1 MANYK
6 GIKGYKVQSRAS
18 DPTANEGQIWYNTTS
33 NVLKYDT
40 VSAGAWASGGDM
52 STGRQ
57 TCAGAGQSSS
67 AGLVM
72 GGTAP
77 PSPAIMSSAEKYNGT
92 AWANTGSMINQRRYF
107 TGLGTQTAAIAAGGI
122 RGPTPGEAPTSKTEL
137 FNGSTWSELP
147 TLARTPSTSP
157 QAQTRMGGFGN
168 STSAIVVGGDESAS
182 QLALCEQFNGTSWA
196 EVADLSQTQ
205 SYGFSSGQTGAS
217 GMFMG
222 GWEWPSP
229 GGQIGKSGEWNDTSW
244 TATPSMNTARDS
256 GGFSC
261 YGTVTQAMI
270 VAGRGPPTNL
280 TVCEIYNGTTW
291 TEVANCSTGRYYC
304 SGSGTGTSALVMGG
318 YAIPALVATE
328 EWDGAPA
335 VVKTVTVS

>member
-6 GIKGYKVQSRAS
+6 GIQGFKVKSLAS
-18 DPTANEGQIWYNTTS
+18 DPTADEGQIWYNTTS
-33 NVLKYDT
+33 AALKYDA
-40 VSAGAWASGGDM
+40 VGAGAWSSGGNM
-52 STGRQ
+52 NTARSTLAA
-57 TCAGAGQSSS
+57 AGGSNSSGV
-67 AGLVM
+67 AM
-72 GGTAP
+72 GGVAP
-77 PSPAIMSSAEKYNGT
+77 PPGTVMNSAEKYDGT
-92 AWANTGSMINQRRYF
+92 SWAVTGSMVNPRRYF
-107 TGLGTQTAAIAAGGI
+107 TGLGIETSAIAAGGI
-122 RGPTPGEAPTSKTEL
+122 STPGVINKTET
-137 FNGSTWSELP
+137 FDGSTWTEVNDLVR
-147 TLARTPSTSP
+147 AAAP
-157 QAQTRMGGFGN
+157 QAATRMGGIG
-168 STSAIVVGGDESAS
+168 TTTTALVMGGDEGPV
-182 QLALCEQFNGTSWA
+182 QKDECEQYDGTCWS
-196 EVADLSQTQ
+196 EVADLLQTQ

-229 GGQIGKSGEWNDTSW
+229 GGQIATSGEWNDTSW

-291 TEVANCSTGRYYC
+291 TEVADCSTGRYYC

-318 YAIPALVATE
+318 YAIPSLATTE

>member
-33 NVLKYDT
+33 SALKYDT
-40 VSAGAWASGGDM
+40 VNAGAWSSGGNM

-77 PSPAIMSSAEKYNGT
+77 PSPAIMATAEKYNGT

-168 STSAIVVGGDESAS
+168 STSALVMGGDESGS

-205 SYGFSSGQTGAS
+205 SYGYSSGQTGAS
-217 GMFMG
+217 GLFMG
-222 GWEWPSP
+222 GYTNPPWAQTTDSE
-229 GGQIGKSGEWNDTSW
+229 EWNNVSW
-244 TATPSMNTARDS
+244 TATPGINTARDS
-256 GGFSC
+256 GGFSV
-261 YGTVTQAMI
+261 YGTVTQSMI
-270 VAGRGPPTNL
+270 VCGRPG
-280 TVCEIYNGTTW
+280 TVTLCEIYNGTSW

-304 SGSGTGTSALVMGG
+304 TGSGAGTSALVMGG
-318 YAIPALVATE
+318 YAIPALNATE